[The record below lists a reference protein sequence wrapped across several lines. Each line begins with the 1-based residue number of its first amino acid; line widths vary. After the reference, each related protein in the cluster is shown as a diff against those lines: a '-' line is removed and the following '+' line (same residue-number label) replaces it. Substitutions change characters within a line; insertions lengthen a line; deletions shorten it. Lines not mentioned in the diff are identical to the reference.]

1 MEVRVEERQRTKL
14 EDGRCTDRVNRW
26 FIRLQSGSKIVFRR
40 VAFSSEPS
48 KHRLGRVAEWF
59 KAPVLKFAKPHI
71 GSLFAVS
78 ERQEIQAKMPLVMAA
93 DDGLYRPVAGCWVD
107 KR

>member
-1 MEVRVEERQRTKL
+1 
-14 EDGRCTDRVNRW
+14 
-26 FIRLQSGSKIVFRR
+26 
-40 VAFSSEPS
+40 
-48 KHRLGRVAEWF
+48 VAEWF